1 MKKEFLIDEKR
12 IFVDVSEIRFDSEL
26 CDVTAVGNGWAEYT
40 HTGLRRVKIC
50 GKTEDGAKID
60 KVFRYKGKSETDI
73 LILESLKEQP
83 VVGQGE

>member
-1 MKKEFLIDEKR
+1 MEKEFLIDGKIVMIE
-12 IFVDVSEIRFDSEL
+12 VSEIRFDSEL
-26 CDVTAVGNGWAEYT
+26 CDITAIGDRWAEYT
-40 HTGLRRVKIC
+40 HSGLRRVEIC

-60 KVFRYKGKSETDI
+60 QVFRYKGKSESDI